1 MNKQNLFYLVFD
13 NLNNLYKRLSVF
25 LMEQQPQLLVNDY
38 FFLRENSSLNV
49 LLE

>member
-38 FFLRENSSLNV
+38 FFFFDRKFIFEMFY
-49 LLE
+49 